1 MDADLQGCLNQL
13 DRSYKA
19 FEHNGQPL
27 YKHQVKAILEYGL
40 AKGYKL
46 LSQISDEE
54 TERILSMK
62 PDQTFE
68 DIVIIKNQTS
78 LF

>member
-1 MDADLQGCLNQL
+1 MDADLKGCLNQL

-27 YKHQVKAILEYGL
+27 YKHQVKSILEYGL
-40 AKGYKL
+40 AKGYKS

-54 TERILSMK
+54 TEKILSMAEN
-62 PDQTFE
+62 QTIE
-68 DIVIIKNQTS
+68 DIVIIKNQLP